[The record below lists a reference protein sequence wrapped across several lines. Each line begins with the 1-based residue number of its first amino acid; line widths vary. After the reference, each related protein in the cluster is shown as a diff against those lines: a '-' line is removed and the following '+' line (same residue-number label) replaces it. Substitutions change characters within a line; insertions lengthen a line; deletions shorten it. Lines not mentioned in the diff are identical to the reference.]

1 MARKKVELDAFADL
15 NTLRDPAE
23 HKDEVKPV
31 FGQNEKKK
39 PAEKPAS
46 EVKNETKK
54 IPKRREIKQRI
65 GFAIYPSLY
74 EKLNKIAY
82 MKNISTSKLMN
93 DVLRSY
99 VESEEAK
106 ELISEYDAT
115 EL

>member
-31 FGQNEKKK
+31 FDKNEKQK
-39 PAEKPAS
+39 PEEKPAV
-46 EVKNETKK
+46 EVKNEKK
-54 IPKRREIKQRI
+54 AIPKRREKKQRI

-82 MKNISTSKLMN
+82 MKNISTSKLMD
-93 DVLRSY
+93 DVLRAY
-99 VESEEAK
+99 TDSEDAK
-106 ELISEYDAT
+106 GLISEYDS
-115 EL
+115 LDL